1 MFGRLPL
8 IIFGI
13 IFLIGS
19 FWTWLAVHDHN
30 LRIEI
35 IAEFNAQQEQLLVEK
50 KAEFDKQMAEL
61 KSKSEDLK
69 KEMDEKNNSVNT
81 ITTEIETSMSKSKD
95 ATNEAAPYL
104 KEVVTKLQK
113 SFGEKETKK

>member
-8 IIFGI
+8 ILFGI
-13 IFLIGS
+13 IFFIGT

-35 IAEFNAQQEQLLVEK
+35 IAEFNAAQEQLLAEK

-81 ITTEIETSMSKSKD
+81 IATEIETSMSKSKD